1 MVNPT
6 HIYPPSTEPG
16 PFNLNRYARVGLH
29 ERRDGTFVNAAP
41 AAPLPVS
48 DSLSNAA
55 IADGLVTGTK
65 FIYKFGFNPDI
76 NGAEET
82 VCENGGIYVYPTTA
96 ARMYVNSTSV
106 NDTAGGTGVRSIRIF
121 GLDANYN
128 EVSED
133 FAMTGQVQ
141 TLTANT
147 YIRVYRAYAL
157 TAGSLGTAAGII
169 YIANGAGLDGSF
181 IPTGNVLAN
190 LGVDNQTQLALWT
203 VPAGYTFYLSQVDFT
218 AAVSLANTYLTTKLR
233 VREFG
238 GVFRTLFISVLQ
250 SGTYVTDLSI
260 PIAIPEKTDIECRAF
275 SSGNNNPVSASFA
288 GVYTLN
294 QP

>member
-29 ERRDGTFVNAAP
+29 ERSDGAFVNAAT
-41 AAPLPVS
+41 ASPLPVS
-48 DSLSNAA
+48 EQISSTA
-55 IADGLVTGTK
+55 IADGLVAGTK
-65 FIYKFGFNPDI
+65 SIYKFGFNSDI
-76 NGAEET
+76 DHDEET
-82 VCENGGIYVYPTTA
+82 VWSNGGIYVYPTTA
-96 ARMYVNSTSV
+96 ARMYVNSTSS
-106 NDTAGGTGVRSIRIF
+106 NDTAGGTGVRSIRVF

-133 FAMTGQVQ
+133 LAMTGQSQ

-157 TAGSLGTAAGII
+157 TAGSLGTAAGTV
-169 YIANGAGLDGSF
+169 YIANGAGLSGQS
-181 IPTGNVLAN
+181 IPTGDILAN
-190 LGVDNQTQLALWT
+190 LGTDNQTQLALWT

-218 AAVSLANTYLTTKLR
+218 AAVSQGNQYLTTKLR

-238 GVFRTLFISVLQ
+238 GGFRTLFVNVLQ
-250 SGTYVTDLSI
+250 SGTYVTDIQIPLSL
-260 PIAIPEKTDIECRAF
+260 PEKTDIECRAS
-275 SSGNNNPVSASFA
+275 SSGNNDPVSASFA
-288 GVYTLN
+288 GIYTLN
-294 QP
+294 TP

>member
-48 DSLSNAA
+48 DNLSNAA
-55 IADGLVTGTK
+55 IADGLVDGTK

-133 FAMTGQVQ
+133 FLMTGRVQ
-141 TLTANT
+141 TLTANA
-147 YIRVYRAYAL
+147 YIRVYRSYAL
-157 TAGSLGTAAGII
+157 TAGSLGTAAGTT

-181 IPTGNVLAN
+181 IPTGNILAN
-190 LGVDNQTQLALWT
+190 LGTDNQTQLALWT

-238 GVFRTLFISVLQ
+238 GVFRTLFINVLQ
-250 SGTYVTDLSI
+250 SGTYVTDLTI
-260 PIAIPEKTDIECRAF
+260 PIALPEKTDIECRAF
-275 SSGNNNPVSASFA
+275 SSGNNNPVSASFS
-288 GVYTLN
+288 GIYILN
-294 QP
+294 

>member
-6 HIYPPSTEPG
+6 HIYPPTTEPG

-29 ERRDGTFVNAAP
+29 ERRDGSFVNASP
-41 AAPLPVS
+41 ASPLPVS
-48 DSLSNAA
+48 QKIANTA
-55 IADGLVTGTK
+55 IVDGLVAGTK
-65 FIYKFGFNPDI
+65 SIYKFGFNPDI

-82 VCENGGIYVYPTTA
+82 VWSNGGIYVYPTTA
-96 ARMYVNSTSV
+96 ARMYVNSTSA
-106 NDTAGGTGVRSIRIF
+106 NDTAGGTGVRSIRVF

-133 FAMTGQVQ
+133 LAMTGQSQ

-157 TAGSLGTAAGII
+157 TAGSLGTSAGII

-181 IPTGNVLAN
+181 IPTGSILVN
-190 LGVDNQTQLALWT
+190 LGTDNQTQLALWT
-203 VPAGYTFYLSQVDFT
+203 VPAGYTLYLSEVTFT
-218 AAVSLANTYLTTKLR
+218 SAVSLANTYLTTKLK

-238 GVFRTLFISVLQ
+238 GVFRTLFINVLQ
-250 SGTYVTDLSI
+250 SGTYQERLEL
-260 PIAIPEKTDIECRAF
+260 PILIPEKTDIECRAF

-288 GVYTLN
+288 GIYTLN
-294 QP
+294 TP

>member
-48 DSLSNAA
+48 DNLSNAA

-133 FAMTGQVQ
+133 FLMTGRVQ
-141 TLTANT
+141 TLTANA
-147 YIRVYRAYAL
+147 YIRVYRSYAL
-157 TAGSLGTAAGII
+157 TAGSLGTAAGTT

-181 IPTGNVLAN
+181 IPTGNILAN
-190 LGVDNQTQLALWT
+190 LGTDNQTQLALWT

-238 GVFRTLFISVLQ
+238 GVFRTLFINVLQ
-250 SGTYVTDLSI
+250 SGTYVTDLTI
-260 PIAIPEKTDIECRAF
+260 PIALPEKTDIECRAF
-275 SSGNNNPVSASFA
+275 SSGNNNPVSASFS
-288 GVYTLN
+288 GIYILN
-294 QP
+294 

>member
-6 HIYPPSTEPG
+6 HIYPPTTEPG

-29 ERRDGTFVNAAP
+29 ERRDGAFVNAAP
-41 AAPLPVS
+41 ASPLPVS
-48 DSLSNAA
+48 EQISNSA
-55 IADGLVTGTK
+55 IADGLVAGTK

-76 NGAEET
+76 NGTEET
-82 VCENGGIYVYPTTA
+82 LWSNGGIYVYPTTA
-96 ARMYVNSTSV
+96 ARMYVNSTSS
-106 NDTAGGTGVRSIRIF
+106 NDTAGGTGVRSIRVF

-133 FAMTGQVQ
+133 LAMTGQSQ

-157 TAGSLGTAAGII
+157 TAGSLGTAEGSI
-169 YIANGAGLDGSF
+169 YIANGAGLDGQL
-181 IPTGNVLAN
+181 IPTGDILAN
-190 LGVDNQTQLALWT
+190 LGTDNQTQLALWT

-218 AAVSLANTYLTTKLR
+218 AAVSLANTYMTTKLS

-238 GVFRTLFISVLQ
+238 GVFRTLFVNVLQ
-250 SGTYVTDLSI
+250 SGTYVTDIQI
-260 PIAIPEKTDIECRAF
+260 PLPLPEKTDIECRAS

-288 GVYTLN
+288 GIYTLN
-294 QP
+294 TP

>member
-6 HIYPPSTEPG
+6 HAYPPTTEPG
-16 PFNLNRYARVGLH
+16 PFNINRYARIGLH
-29 ERRDGTFVNAAP
+29 ELSDGTFVNASP
-41 AAPLPVS
+41 GAPLPVS
-48 DSLSNAA
+48 EEISNTA
-55 IADGLVTGTK
+55 IANGSVSGTK
-65 FIYKFGFNPDI
+65 YIYKFGFNSDI
-76 NGAEET
+76 NGDEET
-82 VCENGGIYVYPTTA
+82 ICENGGIYVYPTTA

-128 EVSED
+128 EVSET
-133 FAMTGQVQ
+133 FTMAGQAQ

-157 TAGSLGTAAGII
+157 TSGSLGTSAGII
-169 YIANGAGLDGSF
+169 YIANGAGLNASF
-181 IPTGNVLAN
+181 IPTGAILAN

-203 VPAGYTFYLSQVDFT
+203 VPANYTFYLSQVDFT
-218 AAVSLANTYLTTKLR
+218 AAVSLANTYMTTKLK

-238 GVFRTLFISVLQ
+238 GVFRTLFINVLQ
-250 SGTYVTDLSI
+250 SGTYVTDLKV
-260 PIAIPEKTDIECRAF
+260 PLVLPEKTDIECRAF

-288 GVYTLN
+288 GIYRLN

>member
-48 DSLSNAA
+48 DNLSNAA
-55 IADGLVTGTK
+55 IADGLVDGTK

-106 NDTAGGTGVRSIRIF
+106 NDTADGTGVRSIRIF

-133 FAMTGQVQ
+133 FLMTGRVQ
-141 TLTANT
+141 TLTANA
-147 YIRVYRAYAL
+147 YIRVYRSYAL
-157 TAGSLGTAAGII
+157 TAGSLGTAAGTT

-181 IPTGNVLAN
+181 IPTGNILAN
-190 LGVDNQTQLALWT
+190 LGTDNQTQLALWT

-238 GVFRTLFISVLQ
+238 GVFRTLFINVLQ
-250 SGTYVTDLSI
+250 SGTYVTDLTI
-260 PIAIPEKTDIECRAF
+260 PIALPEKTDIECRAF
-275 SSGNNNPVSASFA
+275 SSGNNNPVSASFS
-288 GVYTLN
+288 GIYILN
-294 QP
+294 

>member
-29 ERRDGTFVNAAP
+29 ERSDGAFVNAAP
-41 AAPLPVS
+41 ASPLPVS
-48 DSLSNAA
+48 EHLYNAA
-55 IADGLVTGTK
+55 ISNGLVAGTK
-65 FIYKFGFNPDI
+65 TIYKFGFNPDI
-76 NGAEET
+76 DGPEET
-82 VCENGGIYVYPTTA
+82 VWSNGGIYVYPTTA
-96 ARMYVNSTSV
+96 ARMYVNSTSA
-106 NDTAGGTGVRSIRIF
+106 NDTTGGAGVRSIRIF

-133 FAMTGQVQ
+133 LAMTGQSQ

-157 TAGSLGTAAGII
+157 TAGSLGTAAGTI
-169 YIANGAGLDGSF
+169 YIANGAGLNGSS
-181 IPTGNVLAN
+181 IPTGDILAN
-190 LGVDNQTQLALWT
+190 LGTDNQTQLALWT

-218 AAVSLANTYLTTKLR
+218 AAVSQANTYMTTKLR
-233 VREFG
+233 VRDFG
-238 GVFRTLFISVLQ
+238 GVFRTLFVNVLQ
-250 SGTYVTDLSI
+250 SGTYVTDIQI
-260 PIAIPEKTDIECRAF
+260 PLALPEKTDIECRA
-275 SSGNNNPVSASFA
+275 SSSSNNNPVSASFA

-294 QP
+294 